1 MGAPRHG
8 RGGGGARRRWRL
20 LVSVLAS
27 ALVVLS
33 MQSAALA
40 DDPLQEALRRK
51 QELERAVQVS
61 RQNAE
66 RYKQAATQYEAA
78 VGQANAR
85 ISDLAQRQ
93 ANAQS
98 EADALAIEIQ
108 IAEEQL
114 QLVAFQLNE
123 TKSLLE
129 SLGAQSAQHAKQ
141 LAEREALYAK
151 HLRTTYRQAQ
161 VSPLEMLLSSGTLS
175 EFTSRVQAMIL
186 INRQDAQ
193 LAGEIRSLRELTAAR
208 KELAVSKELEIKGLQ
223 EQITKQRASVAAKKA
238 EYDELVRQ
246 TKAAI
251 GQQAVERQNAAA
263 LAGQARNAQQ
273 GATRETA
280 NFQKQLQEAEAQYA
294 YLAAQLALRSG
305 LGAFNGVRLNI
316 WPVNGSITS
325 GFGARWGGFHNGLD
339 IAAPMYTPVIASAPG
354 QVVTVGRPY
363 QAYGDNA
370 VVVIIAHGSNLST
383 LYGHLD
389 DRRWPPVQVGQR
401 VNAGQVIGYIGM
413 TGFTTGPHLHF
424 MTIANGQA
432 VDPRRW
438 LP

>member
-1 MGAPRHG
+1 
-8 RGGGGARRRWRL
+8 
-20 LVSVLAS
+20 
-27 ALVVLS
+27 
-33 MQSAALA
+33 MQSPASA
-40 DDPLQEALRRK
+40 DDPLAEALRRK

-61 RQNAE
+61 RANAE
-66 RYKQAATQYEAA
+66 RYKQVASQYEAA

-85 ISDLAQRQ
+85 INDLARRQ
-93 ANAQS
+93 SNAQS
-98 EADALAIEIQ
+98 EADALALEIE

-123 TKSLLE
+123 TKSLLD
-129 SLGAQSAQHAKQ
+129 SLAAQSAQQAKQ
-141 LAEREALYAK
+141 LAEREGLYAK

-193 LAGEIRSLRELTAAR
+193 LAGEIRSLRGLTAAR
-208 KELAVSKELEIKGLQ
+208 QELAVSKELEIKGLQ
-223 EQITKQRASVAAKKA
+223 EQISKQRASVAAKKA

-246 TKAAI
+246 ARAAI
-251 GQQAVERQNAAA
+251 GQTAAERQNAAS

-273 GATRETA
+273 GAARETA

-294 YLAAQLALRSG
+294 YLAAQLAARSG
-305 LGAFNGVRLNI
+305 LGAFNGTRLNI
-316 WPVNGSITS
+316 WPVSGPITS
-325 GFGARWGGFHNGLD
+325 GFGPRWGGLHNGID
-339 IAAPMYTPVIASAPG
+339 IAAAMYTPVIASAPG

-363 QAYGDNA
+363 ASYGDYA

-389 DRRWPPVQVGQR
+389 DRRYPPVQVGQR
-401 VNAGQVIGYIGM
+401 VNAGQVIGYVGM